1 MQLITICL
9 YSMLLKRP
17 RMHLIKILESIFK
30 DKNKTE
36 TKTIQ
41 CFLIQEYITPIQT
54 LIQMCFEK
62 KNILQIITEN
72 TQYRTFRIQ
81 LFEVFYKNLSS
92 SIENIEFL
100 SFLSKW
106 SICHPVNR
114 RHSPSNSIEQK
125 PLSVFIRFGRLSP
138 TS

>member
-1 MQLITICL
+1 MI
-9 YSMLLKRP
+9 
-17 RMHLIKILESIFK
+17 IL
-30 DKNKTE
+30 
-36 TKTIQ
+36 IQ

-54 LIQMCFEK
+54 LIQMCFDE

-100 SFLSKW
+100 SFLSK
-106 SICHPVNR
+106 
-114 RHSPSNSIEQK
+114 
-125 PLSVFIRFGRLSP
+125 
-138 TS
+138 